1 MRTTLGKAVLTVLVL
16 AVTAGIAAQG
26 ALSRTVPLQLVSA
39 TPSLRSA
46 APQLHAV
53 GGGRYRGA
61 LRVTNGGAAAASLFL
76 TVSGGTSVVL
86 RDPSSGRLLFR
97 GRLAQD
103 LPVGSIAARGAR
115 TLEIELKAAA
125 GRLTFRFTGA
135 AV

>member
-26 ALSRTVPLQLVSA
+26 ALSRTLPLQLVSA
-39 TPSLRSA
+39 APSLSSA
-46 APQLHAV
+46 APHLRAV
-53 GGGRYRGA
+53 AGGSYRGT
-61 LRVTNGGAAAASLFL
+61 LRVTNGGAAASLFL

-115 TLEIELKAAA
+115 TLEVELKAAA